1 MNSDQKNAEIEE
13 IFSRGVE
20 EFIDPEGKF
29 KEKILKKAK
38 GEYEKDII
46 IKFGVD
52 PTRPDI
58 HLGHAVIF
66 RKIRKFQDIG
76 CKVVFL
82 VGDYTAQIGDPTGK
96 SRVRPEI
103 EQKEVESNM
112 KTYLDQVGK
121 ILLTDKKFFSWI
133 RNSDW
138 FTAITDLELPKGDK
152 VKMSFEKEGKK
163 TDMEFDANS
172 FVGKAVVFEKTRMQP
187 SVDGYKGAISIITLK
202 SLLWTLKHITHS
214 RLIERDMF
222 QERIK
227 GGKELFMHEMLY
239 PVLQGVDSYVI
250 SEIYGGCD
258 MEIGGTDQTF
268 NMLTGRD
275 ILKINKKEQQAVMS
289 LKLLEGTD
297 GKEKMSKS
305 LDNYIAIADEPND
318 MYGKIMSLPDAS
330 IINYFYLCAFAPAD
344 EIKKIENDLKK
355 GKKNPKDIK
364 MRLAREI
371 VVIYHGEDKAE
382 QAEKNFIETFSKGGL
397 PNDLEKVVVLRG
409 TGLGKILLDN
419 KVVKSNTEWR
429 KLISEGAV
437 SNAETAEKINSFDF
451 SVDVDFTVKVGKRRF
466 LKIAVKGE

>member
-1 MNSDQKNAEIEE
+1 MNLDQKNSEIEE
-13 IFSRGVE
+13 LFERGVDN
-20 EFIDPEGKF
+20 FIDPDGKF
-29 KEKILKKAK
+29 KEKILKKVK
-38 GEYEKDII
+38 GELKEDIV

-58 HLGHAVIF
+58 HLGHAVVF
-66 RKIRKFQDIG
+66 RKLRKFQDLG
-76 CKVVFL
+76 CKIVFL
-82 VGDYTAQIGDPTGK
+82 VGDYTAQIGDPTGRSK
-96 SRVRPEI
+96 IRPEI
-103 EQKEVESNM
+103 EQKEVEANM

-121 ILLTDKKFFSWI
+121 ILLTDKNYFSWI

-163 TDMEFDANS
+163 TNVDFEANS

-187 SVDGYKGAISIITLK
+187 TIAGFRGAISVITLK

-227 GGKELFMHEMLY
+227 GGKELYMHEMIY
-239 PVLQGVDSYVI
+239 PVLQGIDSYVL
-250 SEIYGGCD
+250 SEVYGNCD
-258 MEIGGTDQTF
+258 LEIGGNDQTF
-268 NMLTGRD
+268 NMLIGRD
-275 ILKINKKEQQAVMS
+275 IMKINKKEQQAVMS

-305 LDNYIAIADEPND
+305 LDNYIAITDEPND
-318 MYGKIMSLPDAS
+318 MYGKIMSLPDTS
-330 IINYFYLCAFAPAD
+330 IVNYFNLCTYTSRE
-344 EIKKIENDLKK
+344 EIKKIESDIKK
-355 GKKNPKDIK
+355 GKTNPKDAK

-382 QAEKNFIETFSKGGL
+382 QAEQNFIKTFQKGGL
-397 PNDLEKVVVLRG
+397 PEDLKEVFTSKG

-419 KVVKSNTEWR
+419 KIVKSNTEWR
-429 KLISEGAV
+429 TLISEGAV
-437 SNAETAEKINSFDF
+437 SNAETAEKISSFDF
-451 SVDVDFTVKVGKRRF
+451 LVNDDITVKVGKRRF
-466 LKIAVKGE
+466 LKIIIKD

>member
-1 MNSDQKNAEIEE
+1 MNSDQKNSEIEE
-13 IFSRGVE
+13 LFERGAE

-29 KEKILKKAK
+29 KEKLLKKAK
-38 GEYEKDII
+38 EEYEKDII
-46 IKFGVD
+46 VKFGVD

-58 HLGHAVIF
+58 HLGHAVVF
-66 RKIRKFQDIG
+66 RKLRKFQDLG

-82 VGDYTAQIGDPTGK
+82 VGDYTAQIGDPTGRSK
-96 SRVRPEI
+96 IRPEI
-103 EQKEVESNM
+103 EQKEVEANM

-121 ILLTDKKFFSWI
+121 ILRTNKKSFSWI

-163 TDMEFDANS
+163 TEIDFDANS
-172 FVGKAVVFEKTRMQP
+172 FVGKAAVFEKTRMQGAVAGFKGLI
-187 SVDGYKGAISIITLK
+187 SVITLK

-214 RLIERDMF
+214 RLVERDMF

-239 PVLQGVDSYVI
+239 PVLQGVDSFVI
-250 SEIYGGCD
+250 SEIYGSCD
-258 MEIGGTDQTF
+258 LEIGGTDQTF
-268 NMLTGRD
+268 NMLMGRD

-289 LKLLEGTD
+289 LELLEGTD

-305 LDNYIAIADEPND
+305 LDNYIAITDEPND
-318 MYGKIMSLPDAS
+318 MYGKIMSLPDTS
-330 IINYFYLCAFAPAD
+330 IVNYFNLCTYTPQE
-344 EIKKIENDLKK
+344 EIKKIESEMKK
-355 GKKNPKDIK
+355 GKMNPKDAK

-382 QAEKNFIETFSKGGL
+382 QAEQNFIKTFQKGGL
-397 PNDLEKVVVLRG
+397 PEDLEEIIVPKGITLSKV
-409 TGLGKILLDN
+409 LLDN

-429 KLISEGAV
+429 TLVSEGAV
-437 SNAETAEKINSFDF
+437 SNAETSEKINSFDF
-451 SVDVDFTVKVGKRRF
+451 SVDSDITIKVGKRRF
-466 LKIAVKGE
+466 LKISVNG

>member
-1 MNSDQKNAEIEE
+1 MNSDQKNSEIEE
-13 IFSRGVE
+13 LFERGVE

-29 KEKILKKAK
+29 KEKLLKKAK
-38 GEYEKDII
+38 EEYEKDII
-46 IKFGVD
+46 VKFGVD

-58 HLGHAVIF
+58 HLGHAVVF
-66 RKIRKFQDIG
+66 RKLRKFQDLG

-82 VGDYTAQIGDPTGK
+82 VGDYTAQIGDPTGRSK
-96 SRVRPEI
+96 IRPEI
-103 EQKEVESNM
+103 EQKEVEANM

-121 ILLTDKKFFSWI
+121 ILRTNKKSFSWI

-163 TDMEFDANS
+163 TEIDFDANS
-172 FVGKAVVFEKTRMQP
+172 FVGKAAVFEKTRMQGAVAGFKGLI
-187 SVDGYKGAISIITLK
+187 SVITLK

-214 RLIERDMF
+214 RLVERDMF

-239 PVLQGVDSYVI
+239 PVLQGVDSFVI
-250 SEIYGGCD
+250 SEIYGSCD
-258 MEIGGTDQTF
+258 LEIGGTDQTF
-268 NMLTGRD
+268 NMLMGRD

-289 LKLLEGTD
+289 LELLEGTD

-305 LDNYIAIADEPND
+305 LDNYIAITDEPND
-318 MYGKIMSLPDAS
+318 MYGKIMSLPDTS
-330 IINYFYLCAFAPAD
+330 IVNYFNLCTYTPQE
-344 EIKKIENDLKK
+344 EIKKIESEMKK
-355 GKKNPKDIK
+355 GKMNPKDAK

-382 QAEKNFIETFSKGGL
+382 QAEQNFIKTFQKGGL
-397 PNDLEKVVVLRG
+397 PEDLEEIIVPKGITLSKV
-409 TGLGKILLDN
+409 LLDN

-429 KLISEGAV
+429 TLVSEGAV
-437 SNAETAEKINSFDF
+437 SNAETSEKINSFDF
-451 SVDVDFTVKVGKRRF
+451 SVDSDITIKVGKRRF
-466 LKIAVKGE
+466 LKISVNG